1 MFERKPKRPGDER
14 VLQVVFLVVLSHN
27 VSSGPFV
34 DSHGLVRDDRNPER
48 SLTGIHSLHKERLAG
63 DTVTVGLPTEI
74 DDNVDP
80 RWLRS
85 RTRLL
90 DAAADLLRAGGIEA
104 VTIDAVTKESRVART
119 TLYRHFGCSSD
130 LLAATLER
138 LIPPITQPPS
148 TGSLRDR
155 LVELLCRQATLYE
168 EAPLYLTTLA
178 WLAMRSNTDDSDG
191 AQDCQTPNSTL
202 QARVVEHYIQPL
214 EAILQSPEAHDQ
226 LDEFDLELAVCQLSG
241 PLLIAW
247 MTGVR
252 AIRHEDCVRIVD
264 DFLAGHRRAKTAV

>member
-1 MFERKPKRPGDER
+1 MADVDAK
-14 VLQVVFLVVLSHN
+14 LQA
-27 VSSGPFV
+27 
-34 DSHGLVRDDRNPER
+34 DD
-48 SLTGIHSLHKERLAG
+48 
-63 DTVTVGLPTEI
+63 
-74 DDNVDP
+74 DDDVDP
-80 RWLRS
+80 RWVRS

-104 VTIDAVTKESRVART
+104 VTIDAVTRESRVART

-138 LIPPITQPPS
+138 LIPPVTQPPS
-148 TGSLRDR
+148 AGSLRDR
-155 LVELLCRQATLYE
+155 LVELVCRQAALYE

-178 WLAMRSNTDDSDG
+178 WLAMRSNTDDSEG
-191 AQDCQTPNSTL
+191 AQDCETPNSTL

-226 LDEFDLELAVCQLSG
+226 LDEFDLGLAVCQLSG
-241 PLLIAW
+241 PLLFAW

-252 AIRHEDCVRIVD
+252 VIRHEDCVRIVD
-264 DFLAGHRRAKTAV
+264 DFLTGHRRADTVSASPDA